1 MEEKTMGITLSN
13 NESIEALN
21 KVQVNLHHSDMISSG
36 VYMCDCTGCSNACFE
51 SCADGNGP
59 TN

>member
-1 MEEKTMGITLSN
+1 MGILLSDDSKMAVLCGIQS
-13 NESIEALN
+13 SITVTGAL
-21 KVQVNLHHSDMISSG
+21 LGG
-36 VYMCDCTGCSNACFE
+36 VYMCDCTGCSNGCFE

>member
-1 MEEKTMGITLSN
+1 MGITLSN